1 VKGRRKTMEKTSSY
15 RLETTLSDLI
25 AAAGEVAFEYS
36 ENDKDAFTLAQF
48 ALVELLRK
56 TTQRVGL
63 DKEFENIASPSQ
75 LIH

>member
-1 VKGRRKTMEKTSSY
+1 MEKTSSY
-15 RLETTLSDLI
+15 RLETTLGDLI

-36 ENDKDAFTLAQF
+36 ENDKDAFTLAQV

-56 TTQRVGL
+56 TTQRVDL

>member
-1 VKGRRKTMEKTSSY
+1 MEKTSSS
-15 RLETTLSDLI
+15 RLETPLSNLI

-36 ENDKDAFTLAQF
+36 ENDKDAFTLAQV

-56 TTQRVGL
+56 TTQRV
-63 DKEFENIASPSQ
+63 DFEKEFENIASPSQ

>member
-1 VKGRRKTMEKTSSY
+1 MEKTSSY
-15 RLETTLSDLI
+15 RLETALSDLI

-36 ENDKDAFTLAQF
+36 ENDKDAFTLAQV

-56 TTQRVGL
+56 TTQRVDL